1 MDKMTMNNRPFFKVT
16 KWKWGRNSFGWIRV
30 PYCPHCKRRLGTLAY
45 DKEPSECPMCHM
57 KLDWS
62 KKDAKI

>member
-1 MDKMTMNNRPFFKVT
+1 MNNKPFFKGM
-16 KWKWGRNSFGWIRV
+16 KWKWGRNSFGWISV
-30 PYCPHCKRRLGTLAY
+30 PHCPHCKRSLGTLAY

-62 KKDAKI
+62 KKYDKI